1 LPYDLV
7 SYLNDNWRLIRIRYG
22 KFINLA
28 YHLIDSEFELM
39 SLKHAE
45 DANNNNHTTTIQLD
59 DLRLNNE
66 LNNEDSIDNSAIVDL
81 TIQSKVLESNV
92 EIIVHTENVPSRSF
106 DNLTQNKTKILI
118 YGIYDDKLNEKELN
132 ELNKLAQ
139 NWPIFFIKI
148 SKIDD
153 SNEFLA
159 NPSKYLLLK
168 GINSRNDEI
177 MLILKQL
184 YEPHFNNDKTQET
197 SELCDKWS
205 SFGNKLSLFIKK
217 QFRLICVQY
226 TTQLFKFHE
235 ECLNNFINYAYDC
248 ARDMQFTPKKLE
260 YAKDKEQILFETL
273 NRLASIKQEELK
285 HIIGEII
292 ESNREAILQE
302 VRLYEFG
309 DLKDCKMAAAKIEE
323 LVINRLNT
331 CISQQLTET
340 IEVLK
345 ENYIGTLKRCLETL
359 EENRNE
365 AILTSGCASGTS
377 VLVEDDSVSASKALK
392 EILTSAYQVDVTL
405 NNTSTINIIKLLMER
420 IKELLKTMP
429 WSQVPKLDEQ
439 WRLQIAMNML
449 SNLSETKLAKILSIQ
464 MKERLKASHNQF
476 TTSMKLLEA
485 KHTGRL
491 EKAEEIQIQI
501 RKNIAPKFA
510 KLCLE
515 STSLKD
521 LVLNGMPLLGK
532 EIGRGQYGVVY
543 SCTKWSKYTN
553 LAIKSVVPPDE
564 KHWNDL
570 ALEFHYTKSIQ
581 GFTFF

>member
-1 LPYDLV
+1 
-7 SYLNDNWRLIRIRYG
+7 
-22 KFINLA
+22 
-28 YHLIDSEFELM
+28 M

-45 DANNNNHTTTIQLD
+45 DANNNNRTTTIQLD
-59 DLRLNNE
+59 DLRFMNNE
-66 LNNEDSIDNSAIVDL
+66 NHHDSIDNSAIADL
-81 TIQSKVLESNV
+81 TIQSKLLESNV
-92 EIIVHTENVPSRSF
+92 EIIIHSENVTSRLI
-106 DNLTQNKTKILI
+106 DNLLQDTTRILI
-118 YGIYDDKLNEKELN
+118 YGIYNDHLNDEELKEIQN
-132 ELNKLAQ
+132 LAK
-139 NWPIFFIKI
+139 NASIFFVKLP
-148 SKIDD
+148 KIDD
-153 SNEFLA
+153 SNEFLS
-159 NPSKYLLLK
+159 NPSKYLTQK
-168 GINSRNDEI
+168 GSFNRNEETI
-177 MLILKQL
+177 FILKQL
-184 YEPHFNNDKTQET
+184 YEPFFNDKTQET

-217 QFRLICVQY
+217 QLRLLCVQH
-226 TTQLFKFHE
+226 TTQLYKFHE

-260 YAKDKEQILFETL
+260 YAKGKEQILYESL
-273 NRLASIKQEELK
+273 NSLALIKQEELK
-285 HIIGEII
+285 NIISQII
-292 ESNREAILQE
+292 DANRDTILQE

-309 DLKDCKMAAAKIEE
+309 EIKDCKVATAKIEE

-331 CISQQLTET
+331 CISQQLTEA

-359 EENRNE
+359 EDERNE
-365 AILTSGCASGTS
+365 ASN
-377 VLVEDDSVSASKALK
+377 DDSVSASKALK
-392 EILTSAYQVDVTL
+392 EIITSAYQVDVTL
-405 NNTSTINIIKLLMER
+405 TNTSTINIIKLLMER

-439 WRLQIAMNML
+439 WKLQVAINML

-464 MKERLKASHNQF
+464 MKERLKSSHNQF

-501 RKNIAPKFA
+501 RKSIAPKFA

-543 SCTKWSKYTN
+543 SCTKWSKYNN

-581 GFTFF
+581 GFTYLNILVFLK